1 MAEEEEVESEKIP
14 SEKID
19 ETDDSTNWFTGFEQ
33 KLGVTVSSKMALK
46 LASER
51 MDLQQKIKKLSD
63 FAYSK
68 QD

>member
-1 MAEEEEVESEKIP
+1 MKILG
-14 SEKID
+14 KMID

-51 MDLQQKIKKLSD
+51 IALQQKI
-63 FAYSK
+63 
-68 QD
+68 